1 MAPVLR
7 IALRRLTRDRR
18 RNILL
23 AIAVLVS
30 IAMLAFL
37 AEFGLLISVSS
48 GSAHNGLP
56 FTSFLNRMRL
66 YTYVAVSVIAVMT
79 LLTIR
84 IHCDT
89 HGTENVR
96 TLAVLTSTG
105 ATAWQKGQ
113 LIFTEYIV
121 LYIPPLIIGTALGLP
136 SGAAA
141 ADRFLRATGVA
152 GASINMFAHVVLP
165 ALVILIS
172 GALLILACYT
182 VPAIKIRK
190 VPIISAVRSQNT
202 EEAEIQHG
210 YRQSQTFQKQAL
222 LKRLARKSVDYYNN
236 TYCKLALSFSLSA
249 LYPVLA
255 AVLLWHLGRVEVILD
270 ANPYDNVTTTAAV
283 MQAIDSMFLFL
294 GVGCAVLTC
303 VGAAQTLLI
312 LHRQYTARRSAS
324 RVYRQIG
331 MPEADTEKMIRLE
344 FQSVLLRSFIYLIF
358 GAFIIIMMFHIAAK

>member
-121 LYIPPLIIGTALGLP
+121 LYMPPLIIGTALGLP

-152 GASINMFAHVVLP
+152 GTSVNMFAHVVLP

-172 GALLILACYT
+172 GALLILACNT

-190 VPIISAVRSQNT
+190 APIISAESEHRRSRNT
-202 EEAEIQHG
+202 A
-210 YRQSQTFQKQAL
+210 
-222 LKRLARKSVDYYNN
+222 RLPPVAN
-236 TYCKLALSFSLSA
+236 FSKAS
-249 LYPVLA
+249 P
-255 AVLLWHLGRVEVILD
+255 
-270 ANPYDNVTTTAAV
+270 
-283 MQAIDSMFLFL
+283 
-294 GVGCAVLTC
+294 
-303 VGAAQTLLI
+303 AQTARPQKRRLLQ
-312 LHRQYTARRSAS
+312 QYLWQARAVIFTVSTVPRAGSSTAVAPWQSRSH
-324 RVYRQIG
+324 
-331 MPEADTEKMIRLE
+331 T
-344 FQSVLLRSFIYLIF
+344 
-358 GAFIIIMMFHIAAK
+358 